1 MAPVIP
7 KRKAAKSALRKPSS
21 STTTTA
27 TATSTFSNPNPGPFP
42 DTFRTTKKDKRTIKH
57 SVLLSKIEKSRSK
70 PLKRRRPSKKLVA
83 NLDSLVDALPDAGD
97 AGASNNQA
105 GDAGVS
111 SQVNIIKHKSLKHK
125 PGAMKRK
132 EKLDRLERERF
143 AKNLAQMA
151 GSSSSSGQ
159 GESQAQAQTQAQTQ
173 VQPSAEPTA
182 NRWAALRSFIT
193 QTMDQNPE
201 FKAGRGT

>member
-7 KRKAAKSALRKPSS
+7 KRKAAKSALRKPSTTS
-21 STTTTA
+21 SNP
-27 TATSTFSNPNPGPFP
+27 NPNPGPFP

-97 AGASNNQA
+97 AGTNSNNQA

-151 GSSSSSGQ
+151 GSSSSGQ
-159 GESQAQAQTQAQTQ
+159 GESQSQAQTQTQTQ
-173 VQPSAEPTA
+173 AQPSAEPTA